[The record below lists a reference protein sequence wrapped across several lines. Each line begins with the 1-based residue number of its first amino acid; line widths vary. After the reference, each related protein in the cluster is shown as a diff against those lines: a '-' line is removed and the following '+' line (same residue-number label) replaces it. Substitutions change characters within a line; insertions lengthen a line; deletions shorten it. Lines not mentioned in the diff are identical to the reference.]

1 MAGTELNHTQTGMLT
16 QQQHLSHSQHQAL
29 ELLSLPLTALE
40 SRLLQEFAVNPVLE
54 ELPPENLPERPEE
67 TAGENTDENDYET
80 NAVCAEEWSDDLPL
94 PPAEKAAPDVLD
106 YLGNSPAPPPSLKTR
121 LLTELS
127 FADCPPELYA
137 PAVEIISSLNDDGF
151 LNTNLADIAM
161 TLDVEIS
168 AVNDAL
174 VLVQMI
180 APPGVAAR
188 DVAESLKLQLMR
200 SGKMTPDLERL
211 LSEGV
216 EDLEKNRLPALCT
229 KLGVTPEELEKM
241 LRTLRTLNPVPGREK
256 NNTAAVIT
264 PDLTITRTEDGNYT
278 AAVRWGNYVRIGISK
293 MYSDMLQKPALSAE
307 DRHYLLEKIQRGKEL
322 IEALALREKTLKRIG
337 DVIIAEQRDFLDRGV
352 KALRSMTMKQV
363 AATLELSE
371 STISRAVA
379 EKFADTPQGIF
390 PLRFFFSGGYGSED
404 GKDVSSQAVK
414 ELIRNAISAE
424 DPHHPLSDDALSVM
438 LKDQGINVAR
448 RTVAKYRE
456 SLNIPSSSLRKKH
469 F

>member
-174 VLVQMI
+174 VLVQTI

-200 SGKMTPDLERL
+200 SGKMTPALERL

-264 PDLTITRTEDGNYT
+264 PDLTIARTEDGNYT
-278 AAVRWGNYVRIGISK
+278 ATVRWGNYVRIGISK

-390 PLRFFFSGGYGSED
+390 PLRFFFSGGYGSGD

-414 ELIRNAISAE
+414 ELIRNAISDE